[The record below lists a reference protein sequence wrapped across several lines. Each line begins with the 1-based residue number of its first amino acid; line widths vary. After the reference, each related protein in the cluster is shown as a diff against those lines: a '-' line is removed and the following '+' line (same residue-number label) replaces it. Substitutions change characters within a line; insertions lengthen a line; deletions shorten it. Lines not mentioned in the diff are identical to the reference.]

1 MNPKLDTKHRD
12 LGRRRRDLET
22 ALSNDAV
29 RGRTSRTAPFDKSSE
44 IVDDW
49 RFCRILSI
57 LSQIYEQLKIC
68 DQQFLKV
75 SKTFLFN
82 PIIRDHLPPSWK
94 APASRHGLQPR
105 LSLDPMVYMELYSNG
120 IMSPHPIYCGCTQSC
135 RKCPKVTP
143 GWLCTSCIYT
153 HLQQL
158 QWWHT
163 SMLQRKSR
171 PNAVCGGTN
180 QTGCHGHL
188 WHNSRANGTAR
199 AHINKSHH
207 AWHGTLTQEK
217 KGVDRRAWW
226 SEHGEIVT
234 QGTCMS
240 QRQQLWTCV

>member
-1 MNPKLDTKHRD
+1 MED
-12 LGRRRRDLET
+12 
-22 ALSNDAV
+22 S
-29 RGRTSRTAPFDKSSE
+29 KS
-44 IVDDW
+44 V
-49 RFCRILSI
+49 
-57 LSQIYEQLKIC
+57 
-68 DQQFLKV
+68 
-75 SKTFLFN
+75 FLFN
-82 PIIRDHLPPSWK
+82 FIIRDRLVFSWK
-94 APASRHGLQPR
+94 APASRHMLQPR
-105 LSLDPMVYMELYSNG
+105 LSLNPMVYMKSCSNG
-120 IMSPHPIYCGCTQSC
+120 TMSPHPIYCGYTQSC
-135 RKCPKVTP
+135 RKCPKVMP

-217 KGVDRRAWW
+217 KRCSPTSLMKRTWWNSHPGHMHVTTTATVDLRLAHFLHNHTWRKWLQQVNSEKMRVWPIVQARVSAWSTNIKATRA
-226 SEHGEIVT
+226 T
-234 QGTCMS
+234 KQK
-240 QRQQLWTCV
+240 